1 MHRLQL
7 HPKVSV
13 SVVFVAS
20 LFMSIMDTTIVNV
33 ALPALGRE
41 FRVPSTSLDAV
52 VVGYLISLAAI
63 IPASGW
69 LGDRWGTKR
78 MFLFALALFSVA
90 SALCGLAPN
99 FPLLVGFRVLQGIGG
114 GALTPIGTAILY
126 RTFPPAQRIQVSRI
140 LIFPTVVAPAVGPV
154 LGGLLVDQLSW
165 RWVFFVNVPIGIAT
179 LLFGL
184 IFLQEHREPAAGRF
198 DLAGF
203 LLAGIGLA
211 LVTYALSEGSS
222 AGWTSTSVLTSALVG
237 LLVLV
242 VFTVVE
248 LRTREPM
255 IDLQLFGNRLFR
267 SANLVT
273 MFSSA
278 GFLGILFAAPLFLQ
292 EARGVSALTSGLT
305 TFPEALGVVLSTQ
318 LVARLYPSIG
328 PRRLMT
334 AGLSGVA
341 IVMSLLSLIGS
352 DTSLWL
358 MRVLMFLIG
367 AGMAYAM
374 QPAQVAAFAT
384 ISSASTGR
392 ASALN
397 NAQRQVGAALGV
409 AVLSSVISAMGA
421 TRLSATGAMVPNLAA
436 YHVAFFA
443 AAALELIAVGWALTI
458 HDSDAAVTLRRSAK
472 QAKEEGGAR
481 AQRHGEQATGEH
493 VS

>member
-1 MHRLQL
+1 MHHLRL
-7 HPKVSV
+7 HPKVIV
-13 SVVFVAS
+13 SIVFVAS

-33 ALPALGRE
+33 ALPSLGRE
-41 FRVPSTSLDAV
+41 FRVPSTALDAV

-69 LGDRWGTKR
+69 LGDRRGTKR
-78 MFLFALALFSVA
+78 VFLLALALFSAA
-90 SALCGLAPN
+90 SALCGLAPS
-99 FPLLVGFRVLQGIGG
+99 FPLLVSFRVVQGIGG
-114 GALTPIGTAILY
+114 GALTPVGVAILY
-126 RTFPPAQRIQVSRI
+126 RTFPPAERIQVSRI
-140 LIFPTVVAPAVGPV
+140 LIIPTVVAPAVGPM

-165 RWVFFVNVPIGIAT
+165 RWVFFVNVPIGMAT

-184 IFLQEHREPAAGRF
+184 LFLQEHREPAAGRF

-211 LVTYALSEGSS
+211 LVTYALSEGPS
-222 AGWTSTSVLTSALVG
+222 AGWTSTSVLSSTLLG
-237 LLVLV
+237 LLVLG

-248 LRTREPM
+248 LRMQEPM
-255 IDLQLFGNRLFR
+255 INLRLFGNRLFR

-278 GFLGILFAAPLFLQ
+278 GFLGILFATPLFLQ
-292 EARGVSALTSGLT
+292 EGRGASALTSGLT

-318 LVARLYPSIG
+318 LVARLYPGVG
-328 PRRLMT
+328 PRRLMA
-334 AGLSGVA
+334 AGLTGVA
-341 IVMSLLSLIGS
+341 IMMSLLSLVGS

-409 AVLSSVISAMGA
+409 AVVSSVISAVGT
-421 TRLSATGAMVPNLAA
+421 TRLSATGAAVPNLAA

-443 AAALELIAVGWALTI
+443 AAMLELIAVSWALTI
-458 HDSDAAVTLRRSAK
+458 HDSDAAVTLRRPAK
-472 QAKEEGGAR
+472 QAREEVGA
-481 AQRHGEQATGEH
+481 
-493 VS
+493 

>member
-273 MFSSA
+273 LFSSA

-328 PRRLMT
+328 PRRLIT

-436 YHVAFFA
+436 YHAAFFA